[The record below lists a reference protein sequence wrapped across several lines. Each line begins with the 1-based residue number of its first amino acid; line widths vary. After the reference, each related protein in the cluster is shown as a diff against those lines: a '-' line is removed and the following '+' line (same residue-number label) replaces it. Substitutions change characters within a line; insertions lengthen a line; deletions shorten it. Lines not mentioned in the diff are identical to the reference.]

1 MNNMESAIFNYIR
14 CDKTTTKTMKIHTTI
29 FLIMSSFWS
38 SAQTVGCTDTLAKN
52 FQPAALANDGTC
64 TYKNSSITPTRTVE
78 LNSKL
83 KETSGLIYWNDLIW
97 THSDDTDKNL
107 YSIDS
112 KKGEIIQTIPLKAAL
127 NRDWEEITQDENY
140 IYIGDFGNNY
150 HGNRKDLHILR
161 VLKRTFYSD
170 LQLVDTI
177 HFSYENQFDY
187 TPKKAN
193 ESNFDCEAF
202 IVSKDSI
209 FLFTKE
215 WTSNKT
221 SVYAISKEPGT
232 YSAKLK
238 STYNVEGLITGSIY
252 LEEKNLIVL
261 CGYSALLQP
270 FVYLLYDFKQN
281 DFFGGNK
288 RKIDIALPFHQIEGI
303 TSANG
308 NLFYLSN
315 EEFSKKPFIHSSNKI
330 IELDLSSYL
339 MPFFNK
345 GNSKK

>member
-1 MNNMESAIFNYIR
+1 MNKFYFQL
-14 CDKTTTKTMKIHTTI
+14 
-29 FLIMSSFWS
+29 FLILLGYSPAIS
-38 SAQTVGCTDTLAKN
+38 QNLGCTDSLAKN

-238 STYNVEGLITGSIY
+238 STYKVDGLITGSVY
-252 LEEKNLIVL
+252 LEEMNLVAL
-261 CGYSALLQP
+261 CGYSKLLQP
-270 FVYLLYDFKQN
+270 FIYLLYDFKQN

-288 RKIDIALPFHQIEGI
+288 RKIEVALPFHQIEGI

-315 EEFSKKPFIHSSNKI
+315 EEFSKEPFIHSSNKL

-339 MPFFNK
+339 IPFF
-345 GNSKK
+345 KKQNAKK

>member
-1 MNNMESAIFNYIR
+1 MNLKNIYFIKKRHKEN
-14 CDKTTTKTMKIHTTI
+14 MKILSSI
-29 FLIMSSFWS
+29 FLIISSFWS

-52 FQPAALANDGTC
+52 FQPSALINDGTC
-64 TYKNSSITPTRTVE
+64 IYKTSSITPTRTVE
-78 LNSKL
+78 LNAKL
-83 KETSGLIYWNDLIW
+83 KETSGLIYWNNLIW
-97 THSDDTDKNL
+97 THNDDTDKNL
-107 YSIDS
+107 YSIDP
-112 KKGEIIQTIPLKAAL
+112 KKGEIIQTTPLRGAL
-127 NRDWEEITQDENY
+127 NKDWEEIAQDESY

-150 HGNRKDLHILR
+150 LGNRKDLHILR

-170 LQLVDTI
+170 QQLVDTI

-215 WTSNKT
+215 WTSSKT

-238 STYNVEGLITGSIY
+238 STYNVNGLITGSVY
-252 LEEKNLIVL
+252 LEEKNLVAL
-261 CGYSALLQP
+261 CGYSKLLQP
-270 FVYLLYDFKQN
+270 FIYLLYDFKQN

-315 EEFSKKPFIHSSNKI
+315 ESYSKQPFIHSTNKL
-330 IELDLSSYL
+330 IEVDLSSYIL
-339 MPFFNK
+339 PFLNRR
-345 GNSKK
+345 NSKK

>member
-1 MNNMESAIFNYIR
+1 
-14 CDKTTTKTMKIHTTI
+14 MKIHTTI

-52 FQPAALANDGTC
+52 SQPSALINDGTC

-78 LNSKL
+78 LNSKV

-97 THSDDTDKNL
+97 THNDDTDKNL
-107 YSIDS
+107 YSIDP
-112 KKGEIIQTIPLKAAL
+112 KKGEIIQTTPLKGVL
-127 NRDWEEITQDENY
+127 NKDWEEIAQDENY
-140 IYIGDFGNNY
+140 MYIGDFGNNY
-150 HGNRKDLHILR
+150 LGNRKDLNILR
-161 VLKRTFYSD
+161 VLKKTFYSD
-170 LQLVDTI
+170 QQIVDTI

-238 STYNVEGLITGSIY
+238 STYNVDGLITGSVY
-252 LEEKNLIVL
+252 LEEMNLVAL
-261 CGYSALLQP
+261 CGYSKLLQP
-270 FVYLLYDFKQN
+270 FIYLLYDFKQN

-339 MPFFNK
+339 MSFFNK